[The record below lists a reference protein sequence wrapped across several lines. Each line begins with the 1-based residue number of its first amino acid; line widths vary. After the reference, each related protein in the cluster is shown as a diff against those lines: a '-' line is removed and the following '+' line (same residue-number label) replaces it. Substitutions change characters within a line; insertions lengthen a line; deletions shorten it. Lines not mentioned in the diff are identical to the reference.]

1 MPTVPVVRP
10 AHRAGAG
17 VFASAGEVFQ
27 GHCRQCPGDPGP
39 FPLLVFCAALA
50 ARLFARPSR
59 RQPVNG
65 ILLDVPGFAPFF
77 TAVTRWSIAGEVL
90 LTHRVEYVVL
100 DDVFDAVSDFP
111 SLWLQLDSTE
121 GQWSDRTPEFVR
133 SPYPARLE
141 TPAMKFDYPLDLL
154 ERVRGRG
161 LGMQNTKIF
170 RLPTIE
176 PGRLMGR
183 GRAIQRR
190 LPAPETAI
198 KIDREQVN
206 YMR

>member
-1 MPTVPVVRP
+1 MLIHICPTLELPSGFNLPCRLLEVQVEEFDLVLKGNVDVVPGRP
-10 AHRAGAG
+10 FRNSRA
-17 VFASAGEVFQ
+17 
-27 GHCRQCPGDPGP
+27 
-39 FPLLVFCAALA
+39 LV
-50 ARLFARPSR
+50 ARRKLG

-198 KIDREQVN
+198 KIDRERVN